1 MGMSE
6 TSEVTITPHEEIILA
21 TVDCGQMR
29 DEQANALQKEV
40 TAAAEG
46 TPELPVVVDM
56 TKVEYIP
63 SVTIGALVALW
74 KRFDQAKRRFILV
87 GLQPQIRKT
96 LAVCRLDKVF
106 EISESVDEA
115 LARIKQS
122 E

>member
-1 MGMSE
+1 MSE